1 MSSKKQRSGKGKG
14 PRQGISG
21 NPQRR
26 AEQMAQRRA
35 AAADEADSSPLTL
48 DFRSG
53 QSPLRELARA
63 LAGGADPAPWWGES
77 HERVLDAA
85 RAVTWPVR
93 LVDLETQACQIVGDE
108 FYERLNAAATGLH
121 PSQWLR
127 SLAEETGAALRAD
140 LDAGANSWQPLWALL
155 RALALTVPPGDTES
169 DTVRLDRERFPDIKD
184 PYETTIAEAGLA
196 AKLLANSGLA
206 SGIGNPAGGWR
217 PAGEPL
223 VARDAYGSRF
233 LLVAPF
239 CYGEDEGQEAPDHWY
254 AWDIDECWIDVV
266 VSAGVFGSAADALRE
281 WRDAVG
287 TAASGTTLSP
297 SPPEATARLL
307 APCLETG
314 PLSDLLQ
321 GSEPR
326 ELIRE
331 YYRLRRRA
339 RDLVGAVG
347 SPDAHDD
354 AAPFDAGSVLAA
366 FLSWYAAQSGDA
378 PAVEPEDAGT
388 ILQEWGPPRPS
399 DERSFYACSPHRIE
413 MTARLIRDGY
423 LAEHANAALRLL
435 PRWTQWCIEQD
446 GLDGELAA
454 RSHGAALTEAAA
466 LVDEETAARDTA
478 PDDGPFR
485 RQE

>member
-1 MSSKKQRSGKGKG
+1 MSSKKQRSGKSKG

-21 NPQRR
+21 NPLRR
-26 AEQMAQRRA
+26 AEQLAQRRPA
-35 AAADEADSSPLTL
+35 VAGEADSSPLTL

-85 RAVTWPVR
+85 RAAAWPVR
-93 LVDLETQACQIVGDE
+93 LIDLETRACQIVGDE

-121 PSQWLR
+121 PSRWLR

-155 RALALTVPPGDTES
+155 RGLALTVPPDDTES
-169 DTVRLDRERFPDIKD
+169 DTARLDRERFPDIKD

-196 AKLLANSGLA
+196 AKLLADHGLA
-206 SGIGNPAGGWR
+206 SGIGNPADDWR

-223 VARDAYGSRF
+223 FASDAYGSRF
-233 LLVAPF
+233 LLAAPF
-239 CYGEDEGQEAPDHWY
+239 CYGEDEDQEAPDHWY
-254 AWDIDECWIDVV
+254 AWDIDECWIDAV

-281 WRDAVG
+281 WRGAVG
-287 TAASGTTLSP
+287 AAASGATLSP
-297 SPPEATARLL
+297 SPPETTARLL
-307 APCLETG
+307 ASCLETG
-314 PLSDLLQ
+314 PLSDVLE
-321 GSEPR
+321 GNEPR

-339 RDLVGAVG
+339 RDLVDAVG
-347 SPDAHDD
+347 SPDAHAD
-354 AAPFDAGSVLAA
+354 AAPFDADSVLAA

-378 PAVEPEDAGT
+378 PAVKPEDAGT

-423 LAEHANAALRLL
+423 FAKDANAALRLL
-435 PRWTQWCIEQD
+435 PRWTQWCIEQSR
-446 GLDGELAA
+446 LDGEFAA
-454 RSHGAALTEAAA
+454 QSRDAALSEAAA
-466 LVDEETAARDTA
+466 LVDEEAAERNA
-478 PDDGPFR
+478 EPDDGPFR
-485 RQE
+485 RRE